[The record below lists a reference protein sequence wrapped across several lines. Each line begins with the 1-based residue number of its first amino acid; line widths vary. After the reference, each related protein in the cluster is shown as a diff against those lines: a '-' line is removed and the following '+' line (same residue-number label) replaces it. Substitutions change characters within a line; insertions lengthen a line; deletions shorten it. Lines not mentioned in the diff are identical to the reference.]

1 MKYADYI
8 KEIEIDALW
17 GGSSEL
23 CSPEHQ
29 RSVRKH
35 VKWTL
40 DPHVNIL
47 SGVNGDGKSTI
58 LRRAITGARA
68 VNAYEDNGIRVKTEP
83 ADAEYVRYNWISTP
97 DVRSEYDENLQEF
110 VKRYNA
116 QLAVQP
122 PLTPPKGENRA
133 PLLGFQSPDNGGTEG
148 GAKTIEGS
156 GRGLNPRQTQL
167 FDIIDRLFAATH
179 KTIDREAGEFRL
191 LFWGEPLDLK
201 VLSSGE
207 KQMLTILLAVYLE
220 NEEPYVLFMD
230 EPEVS
235 LHIEWQ
241 KQLIG
246 IIRKLNP
253 NVQII
258 LSTHSPAMIMD
269 GWMDKVT
276 EVSEISD

>member
-17 GGSSEL
+17 GG
-23 CSPEHQ
+23 
-29 RSVRKH
+29 RKH
-35 VKWTL
+35 IKWTL

-68 VNAYEDNGIRVKTEP
+68 VSAVAEDGIRIVTEP
-83 ADAEYVRYNWISTP
+83 SDAEYVRYNWICTP
-97 DVRSEYDENLQEF
+97 DVRSEYDENLMGLVE
-110 VKRYNA
+110 KYNGLREA
-116 QLAVQP
+116 PEHQLERKNGNVEQR
-122 PLTPPKGENRA
+122 TT
-133 PLLGFQSPDNGGTEG
+133 LLHN
-148 GAKTIEGS
+148 
-156 GRGLNPRQTQL
+156 
-167 FDIIDRLFAATH
+167 IIDDLFKATH
-179 KTIDREAGEFRL
+179 KTVDREKKEFVM
-191 LFWGEPLDLK
+191 LFYGEPIDLK

-220 NEEPYVLFMD
+220 NGEPYVLFMD

-235 LHIEWQ
+235 LHVEWQ
-241 KQLIG
+241 RKLIG

-276 EVSEISD
+276 EVGEITVHSS

>member
-17 GGSSEL
+17 SG
-23 CSPEHQ
+23 
-29 RSVRKH
+29 RKH
-35 VKWTL
+35 IKWTL
-40 DPHVNIL
+40 DPQVNIL

-58 LRRAITGARA
+58 LRRAITGAKTI
-68 VNAYEDNGIRVKTEP
+68 NAIEKQGIRLVTEP
-83 ADAEYVRYNWISTP
+83 SDAEYIRYNWICTP
-97 DVRSEYDENLQEF
+97 DVRSEYDENLQGLVE
-110 VKRYNA
+110 KYNGNVNGTGN
-116 QLAVQP
+116 QD
-122 PLTPPKGENRA
+122 KGLRA
-133 PLLGFQSPDNGGTEG
+133 CSPEHQRSARQGDKERRTLLY
-148 GAKTIEGS
+148 
-156 GRGLNPRQTQL
+156 
-167 FDIIDRLFAATH
+167 DIIDKLFSATH
-179 KTIDREAGEFRL
+179 KTVDREKKEFTL
-191 LFWGEPLDLK
+191 LFYGEPIDLK

-235 LHIEWQ
+235 LHVEWQ
-241 KQLIG
+241 KKLIG
-246 IIRKLNP
+246 IIRKMNP

-276 EVSEISD
+276 EVSEITV

>member
-17 GGSSEL
+17 SG
-23 CSPEHQ
+23 
-29 RSVRKH
+29 RKH
-35 VKWTL
+35 IKWTL
-40 DPHVNIL
+40 DPQVNIL

-58 LRRAITGARA
+58 LRRAITGAKTI
-68 VNAYEDNGIRVKTEP
+68 NAIEKQGIRLVTEP
-83 ADAEYVRYNWISTP
+83 SDAEYIRYNWICTP
-97 DVRSEYDENLQEF
+97 DVRSEYDENLQGLLE
-110 VKRYNA
+110 RYNGNVNGNGN
-116 QLAVQP
+116 QD
-122 PLTPPKGENRA
+122 KGLRA
-133 PLLGFQSPDNGGTEG
+133 CSPEHQRSARQGDKERRALLY
-148 GAKTIEGS
+148 
-156 GRGLNPRQTQL
+156 
-167 FDIIDRLFAATH
+167 DIIDKLFSATH
-179 KTIDREAGEFRL
+179 KTVDREKKEFTL
-191 LFWGEPLDLK
+191 LFYGEPIDLK

-220 NEEPYVLFMD
+220 KGEHYVLFMD

-235 LHIEWQ
+235 LHVEWQ

-246 IIRKLNP
+246 IIRQLNP

-276 EVSEISD
+276 EVSEITV

>member
-17 GGSSEL
+17 GG
-23 CSPEHQ
+23 
-29 RSVRKH
+29 RKH
-35 VKWTL
+35 IKWTL
-40 DPHVNIL
+40 DPQVNIL

-58 LRRAITGARA
+58 LRRAITGAKTI
-68 VNAYEDNGIRVKTEP
+68 NAIEKQGIRLVTEP
-83 ADAEYVRYNWISTP
+83 SDAEYIRYNWICTP
-97 DVRSEYDENLQEF
+97 DVRSEYDENLQGLVE
-110 VKRYNA
+110 KYNGN
-116 QLAVQP
+116 QDKVRGTKDNQEKVNVNVP
-122 PLTPPKGENRA
+122 VPVRVEQRRA
-133 PLLGFQSPDNGGTEG
+133 LLY
-148 GAKTIEGS
+148 
-156 GRGLNPRQTQL
+156 
-167 FDIIDRLFAATH
+167 DIIDKLFSATR
-179 KTIDREAGEFRL
+179 KTVDREKKEFTL
-191 LFWGEPLDLK
+191 LFYGEPIDLK

-235 LHIEWQ
+235 LHVEWQ
-241 KQLIG
+241 KKLIG
-246 IIRKLNP
+246 IIRKMNP

-276 EVSEISD
+276 EVSEITV

>member
-17 GGSSEL
+17 SG
-23 CSPEHQ
+23 
-29 RSVRKH
+29 RKH
-35 VKWTL
+35 IKWTL
-40 DPHVNIL
+40 DPQVNIL

-58 LRRAITGARA
+58 LRRAITGAKTI
-68 VNAYEDNGIRVKTEP
+68 NAIEKQGIRLVTEP
-83 ADAEYVRYNWISTP
+83 SDAEYIRYNWICTP
-97 DVRSEYDENLQEF
+97 DVRSEYDENLQGLLE
-110 VKRYNA
+110 RYNGNVNGNGN
-116 QLAVQP
+116 QD
-122 PLTPPKGENRA
+122 KERRA
-133 PLLGFQSPDNGGTEG
+133 LLY
-148 GAKTIEGS
+148 
-156 GRGLNPRQTQL
+156 
-167 FDIIDRLFAATH
+167 DIIDKLFSATH
-179 KTIDREAGEFRL
+179 KMVDREKKEFTL
-191 LFWGEPLDLK
+191 LFYGEPIDLK

-220 NEEPYVLFMD
+220 NGEHYVLFMD

-235 LHIEWQ
+235 LHVEWQ

-246 IIRKLNP
+246 IIRQLNP

-276 EVSEISD
+276 EVSEITV

>member
-17 GGSSEL
+17 GG
-23 CSPEHQ
+23 
-29 RSVRKH
+29 RKH
-35 VKWTL
+35 IKWTL
-40 DPHVNIL
+40 DPQVNIL

-58 LRRAITGARA
+58 LRRAITGAKTI
-68 VNAYEDNGIRVKTEP
+68 NAIEKQGIRLVTEP
-83 ADAEYVRYNWISTP
+83 SDAEYIRYNWICTP
-97 DVRSEYDENLQEF
+97 DVRSEYDENLQGLVEKYNGNARKDDLKALSD
-110 VKRYNA
+110 VAPAGNSKGLGSIKRVSEAN
-116 QLAVQP
+116 VNGFRE
-122 PLTPPKGENRA
+122 TPEHQRSARQGDKERRA
-133 PLLGFQSPDNGGTEG
+133 LLY
-148 GAKTIEGS
+148 
-156 GRGLNPRQTQL
+156 
-167 FDIIDRLFAATH
+167 DIIDKLFSATH
-179 KTIDREAGEFRL
+179 KTVDREKKEFTL
-191 LFWGEPLDLK
+191 LFYGEPIDLK

-235 LHIEWQ
+235 LHVEWQ
-241 KQLIG
+241 KQLIS
-246 IIRKLNP
+246 IIRKMNP

-276 EVSEISD
+276 EVSEITV

>member
-17 GGSSEL
+17 GG
-23 CSPEHQ
+23 
-29 RSVRKH
+29 RKH
-35 VKWTL
+35 IKWTL

-68 VNAYEDNGIRVKTEP
+68 VSAVAEDGIRIVTEP
-83 ADAEYVRYNWISTP
+83 SDAEYVRYNWICTP
-97 DVRSEYDENLQEF
+97 DVRSEYDENLMGLVE
-110 VKRYNA
+110 KYNGLREA
-116 QLAVQP
+116 PEHQLERKNVNVEQR
-122 PLTPPKGENRA
+122 TT
-133 PLLGFQSPDNGGTEG
+133 LLHNVIDD
-148 GAKTIEGS
+148 
-156 GRGLNPRQTQL
+156 L
-167 FDIIDRLFAATH
+167 FKATH
-179 KTIDREAGEFRL
+179 KTVDREKKEFVM
-191 LFWGEPLDLK
+191 LFYGEPIDLK

-220 NEEPYVLFMD
+220 NGEPYVLFMD

-235 LHIEWQ
+235 LHVEWQ
-241 KQLIG
+241 RKLIG

-276 EVSEISD
+276 EVGEITVHSS

>member
-17 GGSSEL
+17 GG
-23 CSPEHQ
+23 
-29 RSVRKH
+29 RKH
-35 VKWTL
+35 IKWTL
-40 DPHVNIL
+40 DPQVNIL

-58 LRRAITGARA
+58 LRRAITGAKTI
-68 VNAYEDNGIRVKTEP
+68 NAIEKQGIRLVTEP
-83 ADAEYVRYNWISTP
+83 SDAEYIRYNWICTP
-97 DVRSEYDENLQEF
+97 DVRSEYDENLQGLVE
-110 VKRYNA
+110 KYNGNVNGNGN
-116 QLAVQP
+116 QD
-122 PLTPPKGENRA
+122 KGQGTKDNQEKVNVPVPVRVEQRRA
-133 PLLGFQSPDNGGTEG
+133 LLY
-148 GAKTIEGS
+148 
-156 GRGLNPRQTQL
+156 
-167 FDIIDRLFAATH
+167 DIIDKLFSATH
-179 KTIDREAGEFRL
+179 KTVDREKKEFTM
-191 LFWGEPLDLK
+191 LFYGEPIDLK

-235 LHIEWQ
+235 LHVEWQ
-241 KQLIG
+241 KQLIS
-246 IIRKLNP
+246 IIRKMNP

-276 EVSEISD
+276 EVSEITV

>member
-17 GGSSEL
+17 GG
-23 CSPEHQ
+23 
-29 RSVRKH
+29 RKH
-35 VKWTL
+35 IKWTL
-40 DPHVNIL
+40 DPQENIL

-58 LRRAITGARA
+58 LRRAITGAKTI
-68 VNAYEDNGIRVKTEP
+68 NAIEKQGIRLVTEP
-83 ADAEYVRYNWISTP
+83 SDAEYIRYNWICTP
-97 DVRSEYDENLQEF
+97 DVRSEYDENLQGLVE
-110 VKRYNA
+110 KYNGNGNA
-116 QLAVQP
+116 NGNGNQD
-122 PLTPPKGENRA
+122 KGR
-133 PLLGFQSPDNGGTEG
+133 G
-148 GAKTIEGS
+148 TIENKEKVNVNIPV
-156 GRGLNPRQTQL
+156 RVEQRRALL
-167 FDIIDRLFAATH
+167 YDIIDKLFSATH
-179 KTIDREAGEFRL
+179 KTVDREKKEFTL
-191 LFWGEPLDLK
+191 LFYGEPIDLK

-235 LHIEWQ
+235 LHVEWQ
-241 KQLIG
+241 KKLIG
-246 IIRKLNP
+246 IIRKMNP

-276 EVSEISD
+276 EVSEITV

>member
-17 GGSSEL
+17 GG
-23 CSPEHQ
+23 
-29 RSVRKH
+29 RKH
-35 VKWTL
+35 IKWTL
-40 DPHVNIL
+40 DPQVNIL

-58 LRRAITGARA
+58 LRLAITGAKTI
-68 VNAYEDNGIRVKTEP
+68 NAIEKQGIRLVTEP
-83 ADAEYVRYNWISTP
+83 SDAEYIRYNWICTP
-97 DVRSEYDENLQEF
+97 DVRSEYDENLQGLVE
-110 VKRYNA
+110 KYNGN
-116 QLAVQP
+116 QDKVRGTKDNQEKVNVNVP
-122 PLTPPKGENRA
+122 VPVRVEQRRA
-133 PLLGFQSPDNGGTEG
+133 LLY
-148 GAKTIEGS
+148 
-156 GRGLNPRQTQL
+156 
-167 FDIIDRLFAATH
+167 DIIDKLFSATH
-179 KTIDREAGEFRL
+179 KTVDREKKEFTL
-191 LFWGEPLDLK
+191 LFYGEPIDLK

-235 LHIEWQ
+235 LHVEWQ
-241 KQLIG
+241 KKLIG
-246 IIRKLNP
+246 IIRKMNP

-276 EVSEISD
+276 EVSEITV

>member
-17 GGSSEL
+17 SG
-23 CSPEHQ
+23 
-29 RSVRKH
+29 RKH
-35 VKWTL
+35 IKWVL

-68 VNAYEDNGIRVKTEP
+68 VNAYEDNGIHVKTEP
-83 ADAEYVRYNWISTP
+83 EDAEYVRYTWICTP
-97 DVRSEYDENLQEF
+97 DVRSEYDENLQEL
-110 VKRYNA
+110 VERYNNG
-116 QLAVQP
+116 
-122 PLTPPKGENRA
+122 KGNA
-133 PLLGFQSPDNGGTEG
+133 NGNSQ
-148 GAKTIEGS
+148 A
-156 GRGLNPRQTQL
+156 QL
-167 FDIIDRLFAATH
+167 FDIIDNLFAATH
-179 KTIDREAGEFRL
+179 KTVDREKSEFTM
-191 LFWGEPLDLK
+191 LFYGEPIDLK

-220 NEEPYVLFMD
+220 NNEHYVLFMD

-235 LHIEWQ
+235 LHVEWQ
-241 KQLIG
+241 KQLIS

-276 EVSEISD
+276 EVSEITV

>member
-17 GGSSEL
+17 GG
-23 CSPEHQ
+23 
-29 RSVRKH
+29 RKH
-35 VKWTL
+35 IKWTL
-40 DPHVNIL
+40 DPHVNVL

-68 VNAYEDNGIRVKTEP
+68 VGTDAQLRLQGKSAEVESGIRILTEP
-83 ADAEYVRYNWISTP
+83 ADAEYVRYNWICTP
-97 DVRSEYDENLQEF
+97 DVRSEYDENLMSF
-110 VKRYNA
+110 VERYNSSMVQGCNSSKVQGCNSSIETFEPLNQQSA
-116 QLAVQP
+116 LNSSNPGLA
-122 PLTPPKGENRA
+122 
-133 PLLGFQSPDNGGTEG
+133 LLH
-148 GAKTIEGS
+148 
-156 GRGLNPRQTQL
+156 
-167 FDIIDRLFAATH
+167 DIIDDLFKATH
-179 KTIDREAGEFRL
+179 KTVDREKREFVL
-191 LFWGEPLDLK
+191 NFYGEPIDLK

-220 NEEPYVLFMD
+220 NEEHYVLFMD

-235 LHIEWQ
+235 LHVEWQ
-241 KQLIG
+241 KKLIS

-276 EVSEISD
+276 EVSEITV

>member
-17 GGSSEL
+17 GG
-23 CSPEHQ
+23 
-29 RSVRKH
+29 RKH
-35 VKWTL
+35 IKWTL
-40 DPHVNIL
+40 DPQVNIL

-58 LRRAITGARA
+58 LRRAITGAKTI
-68 VNAYEDNGIRVKTEP
+68 NAIEKQGIRLVTEP
-83 ADAEYVRYNWISTP
+83 SDAEYIRYNWICTP
-97 DVRSEYDENLQEF
+97 DVRSEYDENLQGLVE
-110 VKRYNA
+110 KYNNGNVNGNGN
-116 QLAVQP
+116 QD
-122 PLTPPKGENRA
+122 KGQGTKDNQEKVNVNVPVRVEQRRA
-133 PLLGFQSPDNGGTEG
+133 LLY
-148 GAKTIEGS
+148 
-156 GRGLNPRQTQL
+156 
-167 FDIIDRLFAATH
+167 DIIDKLFSATH
-179 KTIDREAGEFRL
+179 KTVDREKKEFTL
-191 LFWGEPLDLK
+191 LFYGEPIDLK

-235 LHIEWQ
+235 LHVEWQ
-241 KQLIG
+241 KKLIG
-246 IIRKLNP
+246 IIRKMNP

-276 EVSEISD
+276 EVSEITV

>member
-17 GGSSEL
+17 GG
-23 CSPEHQ
+23 
-29 RSVRKH
+29 RKH
-35 VKWTL
+35 IKWTL
-40 DPHVNIL
+40 DPHVNVL

-68 VNAYEDNGIRVKTEP
+68 VGTDAQLRLQGKSAEVENGIRIVTEP
-83 ADAEYVRYNWISTP
+83 ADAEYVRYNWICTP
-97 DVRSEYDENLQEF
+97 DVRSEYDENLMSF
-110 VKRYNA
+110 VERYNSSMVQGCNSSKVQGCNSSKVQGRNSSRETFEPLNQQSA
-116 QLAVQP
+116 LNSSNPGLA
-122 PLTPPKGENRA
+122 
-133 PLLGFQSPDNGGTEG
+133 LLH
-148 GAKTIEGS
+148 
-156 GRGLNPRQTQL
+156 
-167 FDIIDRLFAATH
+167 DIIDDLFKATH
-179 KTIDREAGEFRL
+179 KTVDREKREFVL
-191 LFWGEPLDLK
+191 NFYGEPIDLK

-220 NEEPYVLFMD
+220 NEEHYVLFMD

-235 LHIEWQ
+235 LHVEWQ
-241 KQLIG
+241 KKLIS

-276 EVSEISD
+276 EVSEITIHN

>member
-17 GGSSEL
+17 SG
-23 CSPEHQ
+23 
-29 RSVRKH
+29 RKH
-35 VKWTL
+35 IKWTL
-40 DPHVNIL
+40 DPQVNIL

-58 LRRAITGARA
+58 LRRAITGAKTI
-68 VNAYEDNGIRVKTEP
+68 NAIEKQGIRLVTEP
-83 ADAEYVRYNWISTP
+83 SDAEYIRYNWICTP
-97 DVRSEYDENLQEF
+97 DVRSEYDENLQGLLE
-110 VKRYNA
+110 RYNGNVNGNGN
-116 QLAVQP
+116 QD
-122 PLTPPKGENRA
+122 KERRD
-133 PLLGFQSPDNGGTEG
+133 LLY
-148 GAKTIEGS
+148 
-156 GRGLNPRQTQL
+156 
-167 FDIIDRLFAATH
+167 DIIDKLFSATH
-179 KTIDREAGEFRL
+179 KTVDREKKEFTL
-191 LFWGEPLDLK
+191 LFYGEPIDLK

-220 NEEPYVLFMD
+220 NGEHYVLFMD

-235 LHIEWQ
+235 LHVEWQ

-246 IIRKLNP
+246 IIRQLNP

-276 EVSEISD
+276 EVSEITV

>member
-17 GGSSEL
+17 GG
-23 CSPEHQ
+23 
-29 RSVRKH
+29 RKH
-35 VKWTL
+35 IKWTL
-40 DPHVNIL
+40 DPQVNIL

-58 LRRAITGARA
+58 LRRAITGAKTI
-68 VNAYEDNGIRVKTEP
+68 NAIEKQGIRLVTEP
-83 ADAEYVRYNWISTP
+83 SDAEYIRYNWICTP
-97 DVRSEYDENLQEF
+97 DVRSEYDENLQGLVE
-110 VKRYNA
+110 KYNGNVNGNGNQA
-116 QLAVQP
+116 KVRGTKDNQEKVNVNVPVPVRVEQRR
-122 PLTPPKGENRA
+122 T
-133 PLLGFQSPDNGGTEG
+133 LLY
-148 GAKTIEGS
+148 
-156 GRGLNPRQTQL
+156 
-167 FDIIDRLFAATH
+167 DIIDKLFSATH
-179 KTIDREAGEFRL
+179 KTVDREKKEFTL
-191 LFWGEPLDLK
+191 LFYGEPIDLK

-235 LHIEWQ
+235 LHVEWQ
-241 KQLIG
+241 KKLIG
-246 IIRKLNP
+246 IIRKMNP

-276 EVSEISD
+276 EVSEITV

>member
-17 GGSSEL
+17 GG
-23 CSPEHQ
+23 
-29 RSVRKH
+29 RKH
-35 VKWTL
+35 IKWTL
-40 DPHVNIL
+40 DPQVNIL

-58 LRRAITGARA
+58 LRRAITGAKTI
-68 VNAYEDNGIRVKTEP
+68 NAIEKQGIRLVTEP
-83 ADAEYVRYNWISTP
+83 SDAEYIRYNWICTP
-97 DVRSEYDENLQEF
+97 DVRSEYDENLQGLVE
-110 VKRYNA
+110 KYNGN
-116 QLAVQP
+116 QDKVRGTKDNQEKVNVNVP
-122 PLTPPKGENRA
+122 VPVRVEQRRA
-133 PLLGFQSPDNGGTEG
+133 LLY
-148 GAKTIEGS
+148 
-156 GRGLNPRQTQL
+156 
-167 FDIIDRLFAATH
+167 DIIDKLFSATH
-179 KTIDREAGEFRL
+179 KTVDREKKEFTL
-191 LFWGEPLDLK
+191 LFYGEPIDLK

-235 LHIEWQ
+235 LHVEWQ
-241 KQLIG
+241 KQLIS
-246 IIRKLNP
+246 IIRKMNP

-276 EVSEISD
+276 EVSEITV

>member
-17 GGSSEL
+17 GG
-23 CSPEHQ
+23 
-29 RSVRKH
+29 RKH
-35 VKWTL
+35 IKWTL
-40 DPHVNIL
+40 DPQVNIL

-58 LRRAITGARA
+58 LRRAITGAKTI
-68 VNAYEDNGIRVKTEP
+68 NAIEKQGIRLVTEP
-83 ADAEYVRYNWISTP
+83 SDAEYIRYNWICTP
-97 DVRSEYDENLQEF
+97 DVRSEYDENLQGLVE
-110 VKRYNA
+110 KYNGN
-116 QLAVQP
+116 QDKVRGTKDNQEKVNVNVP
-122 PLTPPKGENRA
+122 VPVRVEQRRA
-133 PLLGFQSPDNGGTEG
+133 LLY
-148 GAKTIEGS
+148 
-156 GRGLNPRQTQL
+156 
-167 FDIIDRLFAATH
+167 DIIDKLFSATH
-179 KTIDREAGEFRL
+179 KTVDREKKEFTL
-191 LFWGEPLDLK
+191 LFYGEPIDLK

-235 LHIEWQ
+235 LHVEWQ
-241 KQLIG
+241 KKLIG
-246 IIRKLNP
+246 IIRKMNP

-276 EVSEISD
+276 EVSEITV

>member
-17 GGSSEL
+17 GG
-23 CSPEHQ
+23 
-29 RSVRKH
+29 RKH
-35 VKWTL
+35 IRWTL

-58 LRRAITGARA
+58 LRRAMSGVRRVDA
-68 VNAYEDNGIRVKTEP
+68 VEKEGIHVVTEP
-83 ADAEYVRYNWISTP
+83 VDAEYVRYDWISTP
-97 DVRSEYDENLQEF
+97 DVRSEYDINLQTLVE
-110 VKRYNA
+110 RYN
-116 QLAVQP
+116 VN
-122 PLTPPKGENRA
+122 GN
-133 PLLGFQSPDNGGTEG
+133 GNDNDN
-148 GAKTIEGS
+148 
-156 GRGLNPRQTQL
+156 LNPNPNPNERREEL
-167 FDIIDRLFAATH
+167 FDIIDKLFEASH
-179 KTIDREAGEFRL
+179 KSVDREKKEFTL
-191 LFWGEPLDLK
+191 MFWGEPIDLK

-220 NEEPYVLFMD
+220 NHEHCVLFMD

-235 LHIEWQ
+235 LHVEWQ

-246 IIRKLNP
+246 IIRQMNP

-276 EVSEISD
+276 EVSEITI